1 LFLDTD
7 QYIWDEAWT
16 LQKCGSKV
24 GEIWKLYKILKY
36 IPFFLKNKKYTLAVI
51 VNGDKGFFAKKNI
64 LMARGFFFKKNT
76 LVLPMAAGV
85 FF

>member
-7 QYIWDEAWT
+7 QYIWDVAWT

-36 IPFFLKNKKYTLAVI
+36 IPFFFKKI
-51 VNGDKGFFAKKNI
+51 KNI
-64 LMARGFFFKKNT
+64 LWLSLSMETRDFLQKKT
-76 LVLPMAAGV
+76 
-85 FF
+85 F